1 MSAGTRLANLDGDA
15 KRRTVPDEREKE
27 EQLAAIDLART
38 YIQKVNG
45 QDGAG
50 AAELFAEGGVI
61 VDPTGR
67 EHRGWWEIAA
77 FVTSAAPG
85 TVAHVADR
93 QMAEKRAII
102 HGTVMTVNLPPAE
115 IEWDFETDG
124 SRITQL
130 TIRNRYRQPDN
141 EMTSST
147 SSDRQ

>member
-1 MSAGTRLANLDGDA
+1 LT
-15 KRRTVPDEREKE
+15 
-27 EQLAAIDLART
+27 AIDLART

-50 AAELFAEGGVI
+50 AAELFSEEGVI
-61 VDPTGR
+61 IDPTGR

-85 TVAHVADR
+85 TVAHVSDR
-93 QMAEKRAII
+93 QMQAKRAII

-115 IEWDFETDG
+115 IEWDFETDDA
-124 SRITQL
+124 RITRL
-130 TIRNRYRQPDN
+130 TIRNRYGEPGD
-141 EMTSST
+141 EMISTT